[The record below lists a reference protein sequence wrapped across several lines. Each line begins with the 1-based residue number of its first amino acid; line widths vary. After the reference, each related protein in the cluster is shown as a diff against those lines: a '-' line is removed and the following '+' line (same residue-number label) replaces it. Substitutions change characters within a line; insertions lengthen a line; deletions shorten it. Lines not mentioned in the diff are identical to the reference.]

1 MYLFVCSFGL
11 DWLRSWA
18 EWKLKIKLI
27 NWFFSIS
34 GDPSPKP
41 PKQHNNPE
49 PNTRSHYCGKI
60 GFMKSWITAAIVPL
74 NQPWPK
80 GKIVE
85 RKGFSWNLRNHN
97 CQRSRIY
104 IWHLYNFNHYTY
116 TQCMYFEFVTLMIL
130 AQGLHNRGSPL
141 LHDPDFQC
149 LHLCNLGSTFPN
161 VSWWGC
167 LGLLAHDGATIQLC
181 FRSSQLGIKACFDFT
196 LNLENH
202 MQSWTMSIGHVS
214 S

>member
-27 NWFFSIS
+27 DSFQFQVTPA
-34 GDPSPKP
+34 PSPP
-41 PKQHNNPE
+41 NNTTTPSPTPE
-49 PNTRSHYCGKI
+49 PTTVVRFALWNH
-60 GFMKSWITAAIVPL
+60 VPL

-97 CQRSRIY
+97 YQRSRIY

-141 LHDPDFQC
+141 LHDPNFQC
-149 LHLCNLGSTFPN
+149 LHLWNLGSTFPN
-161 VSWWGC
+161 VSWWRC